1 MLLNGNQMWEL
12 WTDMSK
18 TSCPWYLAVG
28 WMDTWTD
35 RGKTSCPWYL
45 TVGAVGWM
53 DRHESNFMPL
63 VPSCGMDGQTW
74 VKLHAPGT

>member
-45 TVGAVGWM
+45 AVGAVGWM
-53 DRHESNFMPL
+53 DRP
-63 VPSCGMDGQTW
+63 V
-74 VKLHAPGT
+74 VKLHAPGTYLWDG